1 MMGSE
6 EVEIDG
12 QLITVQMPVGNIQ
25 VSDKQVT
32 YSDASGTSSCRFS
45 RPDIAQQFAD
55 WLQAQSL

>member
-32 YSDASGTSSCRFS
+32 YSDASGASTCTFSS
-45 RPDIAQQFAD
+45 PDIAQQFAD
-55 WLQAQSL
+55 WLQTQSR